1 MTEDTR
7 QNIIDAAIRVGERLG
22 VPCLLL
28 AVILWFGR
36 EAAISLSETVLQP
49 VVKSHVG
56 FLNAAV
62 GFLDATKDTLDAIA
76 VTQASQAET
85 LREIADGQQDIQRAV
100 RTTGKH

>member
-1 MTEDTR
+1 MTVIWEALLR
-7 QNIIDAAIRVGERLG
+7 IGERLG

-28 AVILWFGR
+28 AAILWFGR
-36 EAAISLSETVLQP
+36 ETAMSLSKTVVEP

-62 GFLDATKDTLDAIA
+62 EFLDATEDTLDAIA
-76 VTQASQAET
+76 KTQESQADT
-85 LREIADGQQDIQRAV
+85 LRKIAESQADIQRAV